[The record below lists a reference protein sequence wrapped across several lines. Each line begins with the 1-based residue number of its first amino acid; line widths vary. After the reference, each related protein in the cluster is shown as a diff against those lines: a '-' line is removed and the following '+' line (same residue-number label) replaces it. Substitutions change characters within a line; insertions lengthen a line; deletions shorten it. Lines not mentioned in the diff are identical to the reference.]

1 MGSSEASSELL
12 LLLLDFVVAAALAAE
27 VDAGVPGV
35 SIVKIGLGVPDGV
48 EMSIILVSFL
58 VDGSYYD
65 EDVLSQ

>member
-1 MGSSEASSELL
+1 M
-12 LLLLDFVVAAALAAE
+12 AAALAAE